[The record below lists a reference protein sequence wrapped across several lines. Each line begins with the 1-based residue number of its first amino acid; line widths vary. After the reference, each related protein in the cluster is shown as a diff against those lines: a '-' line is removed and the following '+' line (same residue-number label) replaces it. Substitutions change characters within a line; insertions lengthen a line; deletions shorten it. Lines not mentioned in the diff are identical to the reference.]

1 MTQEFHHTT
10 LPIKRCSLLY
20 IVQKKFLPLFFNNPF
35 TKPHTSQTV
44 LCGLPGPTGSG
55 PIWPYRPPLSLS
67 SCTLGSH
74 TGLFPFPG
82 TPYLGPL
89 PLPGAPFPHI
99 ASLFWFFGS
108 WLKSKLIRRVFPGCS
123 VSPHLSFQHA
133 LPCHHCLHYILY
145 YYF

>member
-1 MTQEFHHTT
+1 MLTFIYCAKKVSASFFLTIHSQNHT
-10 LPIKRCSLLY
+10 PAKPFSVVY
-20 IVQKKFLPLFFNNPF
+20 QAPLALDP
-35 TKPHTSQTV
+35 S
-44 LCGLPGPTGSG
+44 GL
-55 PIWPYRPPLSLS
+55 IALLSLS
-67 SCTLGSH
+67 SCTLGRH

-99 ASLFWFFGS
+99 VSLFWLFGS

-133 LPCHHCLHYILY
+133 LPYTTVCVIFSIIISECTLLSL
-145 YYF
+145 FLTL